1 MAGFTHRRG
10 GETNLPESQIVL
22 EENGSAVLIFF
33 SSVRSGPARRMDS
46 LVANI
51 ARKERRYLRVLQVD
65 IDERPD
71 LAFRFRVRLV
81 PTLVLVKQERI
92 VERIEGR
99 VSATMLVHMLE
110 AHLVEEMSRA
120 ASQ

>member
-1 MAGFTHRRG
+1 
-10 GETNLPESQIVL
+10 
-22 EENGSAVLIFF
+22 
-33 SSVRSGPARRMDS
+33 MDS

-81 PTLVLVKQERI
+81 PTLVLVKQGRI
-92 VERIEGR
+92 VER
-99 VSATMLVHMLE
+99 
-110 AHLVEEMSRA
+110 
-120 ASQ
+120 